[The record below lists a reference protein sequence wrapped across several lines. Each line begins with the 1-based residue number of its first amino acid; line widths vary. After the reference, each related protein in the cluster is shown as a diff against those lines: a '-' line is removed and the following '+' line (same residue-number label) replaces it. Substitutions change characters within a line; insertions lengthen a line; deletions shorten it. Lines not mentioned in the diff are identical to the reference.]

1 MSKVSGGSPSGKSK
15 TVYRVKNWSSY
26 NRALVAR
33 GSLTV
38 WIDDGLWGQWYDQRP
53 SQRGAQ
59 FVYSDQA
66 MEWMLTM
73 RVLFGLPLRQTQ
85 GFIQSLLDLMGLVL
99 AVPDYSTL
107 SRRQGALRVELPKK
121 QTNSPASPMH
131 LVVDSTGLKV
141 YGEGEWNVRQH
152 GWTKRRTWR
161 KLHVGVNEATGE
173 VVAQTLTSHR
183 IDDASQVV
191 DLLPQVE
198 AAVGA
203 VGGDG
208 AYDRQKVF
216 DALARPP
223 SGPPIEPII
232 ALRKDAII
240 QQHGNCKGPPLARD
254 EILRAMRRKGRK
266 GWKQES
272 GYHRRSLAETL
283 IYRYKHLIGGTLKA
297 RSEANQ
303 QVESRLGCALLNRM
317 IHLGKPQSE
326 RIEKSN

>member
-1 MSKVSGGSPSGKSK
+1 M
-15 TVYRVKNWSSY
+15 
-26 NRALVAR
+26 
-33 GSLTV
+33 
-38 WIDDGLWGQWYDQRP
+38 
-53 SQRGAQ
+53 
-59 FVYSDQA
+59 
-66 MEWMLTM
+66 
-73 RVLFGLPLRQTQ
+73 VLPN
-85 GFIQSLLDLMGLVL
+85 
-99 AVPDYSTL
+99 
-107 SRRQGALRVELPKK
+107 K
-121 QTNSPASPMH
+121 QTDSPDSPMH

-141 YGEGEWNVRQH
+141 YGEGEWKVRQH
-152 GWTKRRTWR
+152 GWSKRRTWR

-191 DLLPQVE
+191 DLLSQVDE
-198 AAVGA
+198 AVAA

-208 AYDRQKVF
+208 AYDRHKVF
-216 DALARPP
+216 DALATPP

-240 QQHGNCKGPPLARD
+240 QQHGNCKAPPLARD
-254 EILRAMRRKGRK
+254 EILRAMRQKGRK

-303 QVESRLGCALLNRM
+303 QVESRIGCAILNRM

>member
-1 MSKVSGGSPSGKSK
+1 MSKVSGGSPSVKSK
-15 TVYRVKNWSSY
+15 AVYRVKNWSSY

-38 WIDDGLWGQWYDQRP
+38 WIDDGLWGQWYDHRP

-66 MEWMLTM
+66 IEWMLTM

-107 SRRQGALRVELPKK
+107 SRRQGALRVVLPKK
-121 QTNSPASPMH
+121 QTDSPASPMH

-191 DLLPQVE
+191 DLLAQVE
-198 AAVGA
+198 EAVGA

-208 AYDRQKVF
+208 AYDKQKVF
-216 DALARPP
+216 DALATPP
-223 SGPPIEPII
+223 SGLPIEPIM
-232 ALRKDAII
+232 ALRKDAKI
-240 QQHGNCKGPPLARD
+240 QQHGNCKEPPLARD
-254 EILRAMRRKGRK
+254 EILRTMRQKGRK